1 MLVMDPSPPRGS
13 LLLCKGWTDM
23 HPEKPASLLVLL
35 DQPCQANL
43 PAHAERATVGKITS
57 LADEQHL

>member
-35 DQPCQANL
+35 DQP
-43 PAHAERATVGKITS
+43 AHAERATVGKITS
-57 LADEQHL
+57 LADDQHL